1 MAAEIRIV
9 PCLADNYAVLIHDP
23 VAQATAVI
31 DVPEVAPVIAALE
44 REGWTP
50 NQILITHHHA
60 DHVDGVPAL
69 KARYNATVVGPKA
82 EAASIPGID
91 VEVVDGDP
99 VAVGS
104 LVGRVMETPG
114 HTAGH
119 VVYLFEDER
128 LLFAGDT
135 LFVMGCGRPIE
146 CEPPV
151 LWKSLQRLRTL
162 PDDLAIYVGHEY
174 TVSNAKFALSVD
186 PDNGALQARFG
197 EAEQARAAGRP
208 TIPTR
213 LGDEKL
219 TNPFLR
225 ADDPDMATRL
235 GLGEADSAAVF
246 TELRARKNSFK
257 G

>member
-1 MAAEIRIV
+1 MAIEIRII
-9 PCLADNYAVLIHDP
+9 PCLSDNYAILLHDP
-23 VAQATAVI
+23 VAQATAVV
-31 DVPEVAPVIAALE
+31 DVPEAGPVLAALD
-44 REGWTP
+44 REGWNLTH
-50 NQILITHHHA
+50 ILVTHHHA

-69 KARYNATVVGPKA
+69 KARFGATVVGPKA
-82 EAASIPGID
+82 EAATIPGID

-104 LVGRVMETPG
+104 LIGRVMETPG

-146 CEPPV
+146 CDPPV

-162 PDDLAIYVGHEY
+162 PDDLSVFVGHEY
-174 TVSNAKFALSVD
+174 TVANGRFAVSVD
-186 PDNGALQARFG
+186 PDNGALRARLG
-197 EAEQARAAGRP
+197 DAEAARRDGKP
-208 TIPTR
+208 TIPVL

-225 ADDPDMATRL
+225 ADDPGMAERM
-235 GLGEADSAAVF
+235 GLGTSDSAAVF
-246 TELRARKNSFK
+246 TELRARKNVFK

>member
-9 PCLADNYAVLIHDP
+9 PCLADNYAVLLHDP
-23 VAQATAVI
+23 VSQATAVI

-69 KARYNATVVGPKA
+69 KARYNAIVVGPKA
-82 EAASIPGID
+82 EAAGIPGID

-104 LVGRVMETPG
+104 LIGRVMETPG

-151 LWKSLQRLRTL
+151 L
-162 PDDLAIYVGHEY
+162 
-174 TVSNAKFALSVD
+174 
-186 PDNGALQARFG
+186 
-197 EAEQARAAGRP
+197 
-208 TIPTR
+208 
-213 LGDEKL
+213 
-219 TNPFLR
+219 
-225 ADDPDMATRL
+225 
-235 GLGEADSAAVF
+235 
-246 TELRARKNSFK
+246 
-257 G
+257 

>member
-9 PCLADNYAVLIHDP
+9 PCLADNFAVLIHDP

-31 DVPEVAPVIAALE
+31 DVPEVGPVLAALE

-50 NQILITHHHA
+50 NQILVTHHHA

-82 EAASIPGID
+82 EAAAIPGID

-197 EAEQARAAGRP
+197 EAQAARAEGRP

-225 ADDPDMATRL
+225 ADDPAMAARL

-246 TELRARKNSFK
+246 TELRALKNSFK